1 MAAALAGLLLLA
13 GCAGAGADKPANP
26 WKTPDDFEAEWVQ
39 KKLWASGGE
48 WRKYELEELP
58 EDTPKETANKLCHAY
73 GPMGERYD
81 RVRIRNLETDEIWR
95 FDCSDIR

>member
-58 EDTPKETANKLCHAY
+58 EDTPKETAKAECHKVSSLGDHYTEIKLK
-73 GPMGERYD
+73 
-81 RVRIRNLETDEIWR
+81 NLETGIPKQCR
-95 FDCSDIR
+95 

>member
-26 WKTPDDFEAEWVQ
+26 WKTPDDFEAEWSISHHLGDGSDWESV
-39 KKLWASGGE
+39 KHE
-48 WRKYELEELP
+48 DLP
-58 EDTPKETANKLCHAY
+58 EDTPEETANKLCHAY